1 MRRRKHIRMI
11 LFTLALML
19 ALPGMM
25 AEAKTKPGL
34 VAKKKTVTAGKTY
47 RLKLKGVFRRAKVK
61 WKTSRKTVVLRKKEI
76 PLPSKQGKR
85 EPHWLPPLIRK
96 RSISAGLRSGKRK
109 RNRRQ
114 QTDRH

>member
-61 WKTSRKTVVLRKKEI
+61 WKTSRKTVVSIAKKKGNTVTLKARKKGTALVTE
-76 PLPSKQGKR
+76 K
-85 EPHWLPPLIRK
+85 EV
-96 RSISAGLRSGKRK
+96 
-109 RNRRQ
+109 
-114 QTDRH
+114 